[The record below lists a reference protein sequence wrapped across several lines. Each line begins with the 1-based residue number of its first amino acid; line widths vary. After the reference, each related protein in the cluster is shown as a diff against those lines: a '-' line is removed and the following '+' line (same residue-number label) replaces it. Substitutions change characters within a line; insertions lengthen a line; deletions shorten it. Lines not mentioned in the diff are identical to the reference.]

1 MKTLSLIITI
11 IALAISANS
20 ATASREKI
28 LISKSDGPIFLPSS
42 AKSVQNGTD
51 DGTIICW
58 ITGKNNGTLYA
69 QKINLLNS
77 VLWEYNGAVLD
88 SNLGEGFSENSDYPL
103 IFSDKEG
110 GAVIIYRK
118 KFSNA
123 EDIFLQKINS
133 DGFSAHAPV
142 CLSSGY
148 SGYSFSPTAA
158 MTPFNDIIITWEN
171 FEGGDFDIYAQKV
184 DRYGNKVWNHGKEV
198 VVCNASGDQ
207 RKPTIVCDPGNSC
220 FITWLDTRENT
231 EHAFDLYA
239 NRLSAT
245 GRSLGF
251 GSIGKLIYRKN
262 SGNNTESRKEIFYN
276 HNIILS
282 DKNTFIVA
290 LENSDDNLFSSVIA
304 IRVSSRLDKVW
315 EVNFRSGSRQ
325 SNPLIVTD
333 GKGGANI
340 FWNDKTETIS
350 EIFGGG
356 LDRSGTHTWG
366 GNHGTII
373 SQDNS
378 MRSYSKILPTEQI
391 QNGVYYEN
399 GKVHLTW
406 VTPQSRSLYFKSIHL
421 TDESKNK
428 IADTIENG
436 VSEGEY
442 TSVTTQMENLIVVYN
457 QSNNL
462 YVLCRKLNNDLQDA
476 RHQNIIIDNFPNP
489 FNPSTKITYSIPSD
503 GFVRLSVFDLTG
515 KLISTPEE
523 GFRTSGNYNVTF
535 DGNNLATG
543 VYFYRLEM
551 NGYTVTKK
559 MTLIK

>member
-11 IALAISANS
+11 IALAILANNVSAS
-20 ATASREKI
+20 GEKI

-58 ITGKNNGTLYA
+58 FTGKNNGSIYA
-69 QKINLLNS
+69 QKMNLLNS
-77 VLWEYNGAVLD
+77 VIWEYNGAVLD
-88 SNLGEGFSENSDYPL
+88 SNLGLGFAENSDYPL

-118 KFSNA
+118 KFSNG
-123 EDIFLQKINS
+123 EDIFLKKINA
-133 DGFSAHAPV
+133 DGVSTQQPLHLSA
-142 CLSSGY
+142 GY
-148 SGYSFSPTAA
+148 AGYNFSPTAA

-171 FEGGDFDIYAQKV
+171 FEGGNFDIHAQKV

-207 RKPTIVCDPGNSC
+207 RKPTIVCDPSNSY

-231 EHAFDLYA
+231 EYAFDLFA
-239 NRLSAT
+239 NRLAT
-245 GRSLGF
+245 NGRSKGF
-251 GSIGKLIYRKN
+251 GSVGKLIYRN
-262 SGNNTESRKEIFYN
+262 LESNNESRKEIFYN

-290 LENSDDNLFSSVIA
+290 LENPYDELLSSIIA
-304 IRVSSRLDKVW
+304 IRVNSGLDKIW
-315 EVNFRSGSRQ
+315 QINYRSDSRQ
-325 SNPLIVTD
+325 SDPLIVSD

-340 FWNDKTETIS
+340 FWNDKTETS
-350 EIFGGG
+350 NEIFGGG
-356 LDRSGTHTWG
+356 LDRSGSYTWG
-366 GNHGTII
+366 GNHGTKI
-373 SQDNS
+373 SQDNT
-378 MRSYSKILPTEQI
+378 MRTYSKILPAEQI

-406 VTPQSRSLYFKSIHL
+406 VTPQSKSLYFKSIHL
-421 TDESKNK
+421 TDEFGKNK
-428 IADTIENG
+428 IADAIENG

-462 YVLCRKLNNDLQDA
+462 YVICRKLNNDLQDA

-489 FNPSTKITYSIPSD
+489 FNPSTKITYNIPSD

-515 KLISTPEE
+515 RLISIPEE
-523 GFRTSGNYNVTF
+523 GFRTSGSYNVTF
-535 DGNNLATG
+535 NGNDFATG

-551 NGYTVTKK
+551 DGYSATKK